1 MDETPWLDDTQ
12 RLAWVRF
19 AAVLELLPR
28 ALDAQLERDEHLTHY
43 DYYCLAM
50 LSEAPD
56 RTLRMTVLA
65 SMTNAT
71 LPRLSRV
78 MNRLEDAGYVRR
90 EQCPGDR
97 RATNLVLT
105 DDGWNKVVRS
115 RTGSRPNRPQ
125 SSHRLPQR
133 PTSRATVDHQRP
145 DARRARS
152 RPEDDGFRPPSAR
165 STIGDIVDHPAPH
178 HLVTCCRGDGG
189 SRTQGSAA
197 TGGLTQDSG

>member
-1 MDETPWLDDTQ
+1 MTDTPWLNDTQ

-28 ALDAQLERDEHLTHY
+28 ALDAQLERDEQLTHY

-50 LSEAPD
+50 LSEAPN

-78 MNRLEDAGYVRR
+78 MNRLEDTGYVRR
-90 EQCPGDR
+90 EPCPGDR

-105 DDGWNKVVRS
+105 DDGWNKVVRAAPGHV
-115 RTGSRPNRPQ
+115 RTVRKLAIDTLTDQQVEQLSTITARI
-125 SSHRLPQR
+125 L
-133 PTSRATVDHQRP
+133 TVLDP
-145 DARRARS
+145 DQKMMASLLHPRS
-152 RPEDDGFRPPSAR
+152 APSATL
-165 STIGDIVDHPAPH
+165 SKTNPPTH
-178 HLVTCCRGDGG
+178 
-189 SRTQGSAA
+189 S
-197 TGGLTQDSG
+197 

>member
-1 MDETPWLDDTQ
+1 MPWLTDTE

-28 ALDAQLERDEHLTHY
+28 ALDAQQARDEGLTHY

-50 LSEAPD
+50 LSEAPS

-90 EQCPGDR
+90 QPCPGDR
-97 RATNLVLT
+97 RATNVVLT
-105 DDGWNKVVRS
+105 DEGWAKVVRAAPGHVRHVRGLVIDVLS
-115 RTGSRPNRPQ
+115 AAQVEQLS
-125 SSHRLPQR
+125 
-133 PTSRATVDHQRP
+133 AI
-145 DARRARS
+145 
-152 RPEDDGFRPPSAR
+152 SAR
-165 STIGDIVDHPAPH
+165 
-178 HLVTCCRGDGG
+178 L
-189 SRTQGSAA
+189 
-197 TGGLTQDSG
+197 LTVLDPEQKVMASVLRPS

>member
-50 LSEAPD
+50 LSEAPY

-105 DDGWNKVVRS
+105 DDGWNKVVGAAPGHV
-115 RTGSRPNRPQ
+115 RTVRKVAIDSLSDQ
-125 SSHRLPQR
+125 QVEQLS
-133 PTSRATVDHQRP
+133 TI
-145 DARRARS
+145 
-152 RPEDDGFRPPSAR
+152 SAR
-165 STIGDIVDHPAPH
+165 MLAVLDPDQKMMASVLHPPAAPSVTSSTIPP
-178 HLVTCCRGDGG
+178 
-189 SRTQGSAA
+189 RT
-197 TGGLTQDSG
+197 TL

>member
-1 MDETPWLDDTQ
+1 MTERPWLDDTE

-28 ALDAQLERDEHLTHY
+28 ALDAQLERDEQLTHY

-50 LSEAPD
+50 LSEAPA

-90 EQCPGDR
+90 EPCASDR
-97 RATNLVLT
+97 RATNVVLT
-105 DDGWNKVVRS
+105 ETGWDKVVRAAPGHV
-115 RTGSRPNRPQ
+115 RTVRKLAIDTLTAEQVEQLSTISARM
-125 SSHRLPQR
+125 L
-133 PTSRATVDHQRP
+133 TVLDP
-145 DARRARS
+145 DQKVMAS
-152 RPEDDGFRPPSAR
+152 VLRPPSGPPIAP
-165 STIGDIVDHPAPH
+165 STINSRAP
-178 HLVTCCRGDGG
+178 
-189 SRTQGSAA
+189 S
-197 TGGLTQDSG
+197 